1 MWKKKL
7 FWHFISELL
16 NVAIFGGTFATGL
29 FKPKT
34 HVTLLLDTYCERICT
49 RPVNGYVCW
58 FCAHLD
64 FKTYTSET
72 WSACALD
79 DSKKEST
86 QNKQTIN
93 SDRKKSTKHFKQ
105 KTKAEQKNRYR
116 KKWSHWNLKPNCES
130 VMKRAMFDYL
140 TLTWHNMTIHLNN
153 LISSSRSVFRWMFI
167 VLYVSFVWVFCFFL
181 NWILIQCD
189 QRQR

>member
-1 MWKKKL
+1 METNNAHTQAHQIMIPKHGKKWKMCKKKL
-7 FWHFISELL
+7 FFWYFIVELL
-16 NVAIFGGTFATGL
+16 NVAIFGETFATGL

-72 WSACALD
+72 WSACARD

-86 QNKQTIN
+86 QNKQYK
-93 SDRKKSTKHFKQ
+93 RREKEEKSTKHFKQ
-105 KTKAEQKNRYR
+105 IQNR
-116 KKWSHWNLKPNCES
+116 KKKSKRKKVIPLKPKTEFASRLWNGLC
-130 VMKRAMFDYL
+130 
-140 TLTWHNMTIHLNN
+140 
-153 LISSSRSVFRWMFI
+153 LII
-167 VLYVSFVWVFCFFL
+167 
-181 NWILIQCD
+181 
-189 QRQR
+189 